1 MKTRLIHIILLLTAL
16 VIQTRAD
23 NLGYTKENPLLFGID
38 MDYEPMEYVDA
49 DGIPQ
54 GFDVEFTKK
63 LMKRLDIPFTYA
75 PNTWQEIAGDVLNG
89 RVDLGMMVY
98 STYRKDITNYSRAV
112 FRLYYQMVYRKEDS
126 NKRSYGLRDVKG
138 KTIAFMESRPIV
150 DTLSKAGAKIHLVKD
165 LNATLRELSKGKYD
179 AVICFR
185 YQSNFLLKK
194 NNLTNLATEDLTL
207 MSREYCYVSHDK
219 NLINAINKELDLM
232 EEEGLIDEVYGDV
245 KTRFGGLQIPEWVW
259 YLFILLILGSLLSI
273 IIIQRN
279 SRKRLQM
286 EMERARQNEE
296 RAVKS
301 EELKDVFLSNISHA
315 LRTPLNA
322 IIGFS
327 DLLLTAQDGD
337 FPKEEEKNLM
347 ELINKNGLQ
356 LLHLINELLSLSDIE
371 GKEKLFEL
379 QVTDID
385 QEMNSYASEIR
396 MQLKENVELEV
407 IEPVGG
413 IRALTDPNMMRRVV
427 MHFLENAQQ
436 HTESGKIT
444 LSYFVKEGG
453 LYIEVKDTGCGL
465 PMELKDNIFAL
476 LSDKNTYVQD
486 ETPGLGLSICKAIID
501 KFGGEIGAR
510 DNKED
515 GNGTIFWCWT
525 PSEILY

>member
-1 MKTRLIHIILLLTAL
+1 MA
-16 VIQTRAD
+16 
-23 NLGYTKENPLLFGID
+23 NNEN
-38 MDYEPMEYVDA
+38 E
-49 DGIPQ
+49 
-54 GFDVEFTKK
+54 KK
-63 LMKRLDIPFTYA
+63 
-75 PNTWQEIAGDVLNG
+75 
-89 RVDLGMMVY
+89 
-98 STYRKDITNYSRAV
+98 
-112 FRLYYQMVYRKEDS
+112 
-126 NKRSYGLRDVKG
+126 
-138 KTIAFMESRPIV
+138 
-150 DTLSKAGAKIHLVKD
+150 
-165 LNATLRELSKGKYD
+165 
-179 AVICFR
+179 
-185 YQSNFLLKK
+185 
-194 NNLTNLATEDLTL
+194 NLTNLATEDLTL

-453 LYIEVKDTGCGL
+453 LYI
-465 PMELKDNIFAL
+465 
-476 LSDKNTYVQD
+476 
-486 ETPGLGLSICKAIID
+486 
-501 KFGGEIGAR
+501 
-510 DNKED
+510 
-515 GNGTIFWCWT
+515 
-525 PSEILY
+525 